1 MVPGKKRWGKK
12 KLPRHEL
19 LEDES
24 GIDGMSDF
32 DFSSLRYLLVDES
45 RHMRQLMRSIITA
58 AGGRFF
64 ADANDG
70 SEALKTL
77 SEFKA
82 DIILSEINLTPM
94 DGLEMVAALRSNT
107 SDDFNAFTPVIL
119 ITAHTEYETIIKARD
134 TGINEIL
141 AKPVSQE
148 ALLKRIMAVVRNPRE
163 FIKVKDYVG
172 PDRRRKSDQ
181 MGALNARRSS
191 DQQEPT
197 LSGPLTQEQ
206 IEALLE

>member
-1 MVPGKKRWGKK
+1 
-12 KLPRHEL
+12 
-19 LEDES
+19 
-24 GIDGMSDF
+24 MSDF
-32 DFSSLRYLLVDES
+32 DFGSLRYLLVDDS
-45 RHMRQLMRSIITA
+45 RHMRQLMRSIITT
-58 AGGRFF
+58 AGGRYF
-64 ADANDG
+64 ADATDG

-82 DIILSEINLTPM
+82 DVILSEINLTPM

-148 ALLKRIMAVVRNPRE
+148 ALLKRIKAVVRNPRE

-181 MGALNARRSS
+181 MGALNARRAS

-206 IEALLE
+206 IEALLD